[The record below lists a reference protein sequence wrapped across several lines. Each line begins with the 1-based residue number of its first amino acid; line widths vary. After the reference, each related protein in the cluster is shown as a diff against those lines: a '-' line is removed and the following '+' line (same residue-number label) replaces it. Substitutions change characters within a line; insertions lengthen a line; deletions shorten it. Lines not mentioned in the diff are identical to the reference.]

1 MLEKIENIMPKEPML
16 CQFLIG
22 KIQLNVDEVWLAVK
36 ETNMCQFLIGK
47 VQQAYPADN
56 SEDLEEEDGVNSS

>member
-1 MLEKIENIMPKEPML
+1 MKNKEKYAKE
-16 CQFLIG
+16 
-22 KIQLNVDEVWLAVK
+22 
-36 ETNMCQFLIGK
+36 MCQFLIGK